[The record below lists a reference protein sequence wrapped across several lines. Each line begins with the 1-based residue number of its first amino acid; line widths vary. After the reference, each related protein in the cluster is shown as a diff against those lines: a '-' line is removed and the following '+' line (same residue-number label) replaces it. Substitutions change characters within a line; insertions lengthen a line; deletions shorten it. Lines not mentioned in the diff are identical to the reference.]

1 MKTNTAKNLPLRVL
15 KQIILILFALI
26 VLYPIFFV
34 FMTSFKSNFD
44 VISHP
49 FGMSTFQMCI
59 RDRIWTEAVADF
71 EAETGAKIN
80 VISMSWDKLSN
91 SLQTYFAAGDAPDVM
106 ATFGT
111 GTYKAMGVIEDLTPY
126 LTENDNE
133 WLDQFS
139 RCV

>member
-49 FGMSTFQMCI
+49 FG
-59 RDRIWTEAVADF
+59 
-71 EAETGAKIN
+71 
-80 VISMSWDKLSN
+80 
-91 SLQTYFAAGDAPDVM
+91 
-106 ATFGT
+106 
-111 GTYKAMGVIEDLTPY
+111 
-126 LTENDNE
+126 
-133 WLDQFS
+133 
-139 RCV
+139 